1 MKRPAIGI
9 FALLVLL
16 IGLCPVLWAQ
26 TYPTKPI
33 RVIVPFPAGESI
45 DATARLIAQ
54 PWMAALGQQMV
65 IDNRGGAGGTIGTEL
80 TAKAPPDGYTIS
92 YGNLGPLSIGP
103 SLYQKLG
110 YDLFK
115 DLAPVS
121 QATSLPF
128 VLFGSTTLPVN
139 TAQELVAYAKARP
152 GQLNFGSTGV
162 GSGLHLMGELFK
174 LTAGVNIVHVP
185 FKGVAQAVPE
195 IMAGRLQL
203 AFNTIP
209 AFLPHVKAGRL
220 KAFVITAPKRSPLL
234 PDVPACTEVG
244 LAGLDANAWHAVV
257 APAGTP
263 KEIVRKLYQT
273 LAATLASPEVRS
285 QLAAVGAEPVASSPE
300 EFAKFMRAESQKWA
314 RVIKAGGVKV
324 E

>member
-1 MKRPAIGI
+1 MKSVMI
-9 FALLVLL
+9 VLFSIL
-16 IGLCPVLWAQ
+16 MGLCHAALAQ

-54 PWMAALGQQMV
+54 PWMAALGQQIV

-103 SLYQKLG
+103 NLYQKLG

-128 VLFGSTTLPVN
+128 VLFGSTTLPLN
-139 TAQELVAYAKARP
+139 TAQELVVYAKARP

-174 LTAGVNIVHVP
+174 LTAGVDIVHVP
-185 FKGVAQAVPE
+185 FKGVAQAVPDM
-195 IMAGRLQL
+195 MAGRVQL

-220 KAFVITAPKRSPLL
+220 KAFVITAPQRSPLL

-244 LAGLDANAWHAVV
+244 LPGLDANAWHAVV
-257 APAGTP
+257 APVGTP
-263 KEIVRKLYQT
+263 KEIVLKLYQT

>member
-1 MKRPAIGI
+1 
-9 FALLVLL
+9 
-16 IGLCPVLWAQ
+16 
-26 TYPTKPI
+26 
-33 RVIVPFPAGESI
+33 
-45 DATARLIAQ
+45 
-54 PWMAALGQQMV
+54 MV

-80 TAKAPPDGYTIS
+80 AAKAPPDGYTIS

-103 SLYQKLG
+103 SLYRKLG
-110 YDLFK
+110 YDLFT

-121 QATSLPF
+121 QVASLPF

-139 TAQELVAYAKARP
+139 TVQELVAYAKARP
-152 GQLNFGSTGV
+152 GQLNFGSTGI

-174 LTAGVNIVHVP
+174 LAAGVNIVHVP

-195 IMAGRLQL
+195 IMSGRLQL

-234 PDVPACTEVG
+234 PQVPACTE
-244 LAGLDANAWHAVV
+244 AGLPGLEASAWHAVV
-257 APAGTP
+257 APARTP
-263 KEIVRKLYQT
+263 KEVVNRLQET
-273 LAATLASPEVRS
+273 LAKTLADPEVKN
-285 QLAAVGAEPVASSPE
+285 QLAAVGAEPVASTPA
-300 EFAKFMRAESQKWA
+300 EFAKFMRVESEKWA
-314 RVIKAGGVKV
+314 RVIKAGGVIV

>member
-1 MKRPAIGI
+1 MNANKNLS
-9 FALLVLL
+9 LLVLL
-16 IGLCPVLWAQ
+16 IGLCPVVWAQ

-45 DATARLIAQ
+45 DATARLIVQ

-103 SLYQKLG
+103 NLYQKLG

-139 TAQELVAYAKARP
+139 TTQELVAYAKARP

-174 LTAGVNIVHVP
+174 LTAGVDMVHVP

-220 KAFVITAPKRSPLL
+220 KAFVISAPKRSPLL

-244 LAGLDANAWHAVV
+244 LPGLDASAWHAVV
-257 APAGTP
+257 APAGTS
-263 KEIVRKLYQT
+263 KEIVRKLHQT

>member
-1 MKRPAIGI
+1 MYRREVIN
-9 FALLVLL
+9 FATIVLSFIL
-16 IGLCPVLWAQ
+16 IGLCPVVWAQ

-103 SLYQKLG
+103 NLYQKLG

-128 VLFGSTTLPVN
+128 VLFGSTTLPV
-139 TAQELVAYAKARP
+139 
-152 GQLNFGSTGV
+152 
-162 GSGLHLMGELFK
+162 
-174 LTAGVNIVHVP
+174 
-185 FKGVAQAVPE
+185 E
-195 IMAGRLQL
+195 I
-203 AFNTIP
+203 
-209 AFLPHVKAGRL
+209 
-220 KAFVITAPKRSPLL
+220 
-234 PDVPACTEVG
+234 
-244 LAGLDANAWHAVV
+244 
-257 APAGTP
+257 
-263 KEIVRKLYQT
+263 
-273 LAATLASPEVRS
+273 
-285 QLAAVGAEPVASSPE
+285 
-300 EFAKFMRAESQKWA
+300 
-314 RVIKAGGVKV
+314 
-324 E
+324 

>member
-1 MKRPAIGI
+1 M
-9 FALLVLL
+9 
-16 IGLCPVLWAQ
+16 GLCPVVWAQ

-80 TAKAPPDGYTIS
+80 AAKAPPDGYTIS

-103 SLYQKLG
+103 NLYQKLG

-174 LTAGVNIVHVP
+174 LTAGVDIVHVP
-185 FKGVAQAVPE
+185 FKGVAQAVPDM
-195 IMAGRLQL
+195 MAGRLQL

-220 KAFVITAPKRSPLL
+220 KAFVITASKRSPLL
-234 PDVPACTEVG
+234 PQVPACTE
-244 LAGLDANAWHAVV
+244 AGLPGLDSNAWHAVV
-257 APAGTP
+257 APAGTS
-263 KEIVRKLYQT
+263 KEIVRKLHQT
-273 LAATLASPEVRS
+273 LAATLALPEVRS

>member
-1 MKRPAIGI
+1 MKFTTI
-9 FALLVLL
+9 VLSSIL
-16 IGLCPVLWAQ
+16 IGLCPVVWAQ

-103 SLYQKLG
+103 NLYQKLG

-174 LTAGVNIVHVP
+174 LTAGVDIVHVP
-185 FKGVAQAVPE
+185 FKGVAQAVPDM
-195 IMAGRLQL
+195 MAGRLQL

-234 PDVPACTEVG
+234 PQVPACAE
-244 LAGLDANAWHAVV
+244 AGLPGLDSNAWHAVV
-257 APAGTP
+257 APAGTS
-263 KEIVRKLYQT
+263 KEIVRKLHQT
-273 LAATLASPEVRS
+273 LAATLALPEVRS

>member
-1 MKRPAIGI
+1 MKLLAVPFVAV
-9 FALLVLL
+9 ALL
-16 IGLCPVLWAQ
+16 GTAAPAMAQ

-54 PWMAALGQQMV
+54 QWQAALGQQMV

-80 TAKAPPDGYTIS
+80 AAKATPDGYTIS

-103 SLYQKLG
+103 NLYRKLG
-110 YDLFK
+110 YNLFK

-128 VLFGSTTLPVN
+128 VLFASPALPPQTV
-139 TAQELVAYAKARP
+139 TELIAYARARP

-162 GSGLHLMGELFK
+162 GSGLHLIGELFK
-174 LTAGVNIVHVP
+174 MEARVDIVHVP
-185 FKGVAQAVPE
+185 FRGVAQALPD
-195 IMAGRLQL
+195 MTAGRIQL

-209 AFLPHVKAGRL
+209 AFLPHVRAGRL
-220 KAFVITAPKRSPLL
+220 KAYLITAASRSPLL
-234 PDVPACTEVG
+234 PDVPAAPE
-244 LAGLDANAWHAVV
+244 AGMPALVSSAWHGVV
-257 APAGTP
+257 APAKTP
-263 KEIVRKLYQT
+263 RDVVRKLQQT
-273 LAATLASPEVRS
+273 LAATLAQPEVRK
-285 QLAAVGAEPVASSPE
+285 QLAAVGADPVASTPE
-300 EFAKFMRAESQKWA
+300 IFAKFMRAESDKWA
-314 RVIKAGGVKV
+314 RVIKAAGVKV

>member
-1 MKRPAIGI
+1 MKAAIY
-9 FALLVLL
+9 ALGAAVLAL
-16 IGLCPVLWAQ
+16 AGAGAAAQ
-26 TYPTKPI
+26 SYPTKPI

-54 PWMAALGQQMV
+54 RWQAALGQQMV

-80 TAKAPPDGYTIS
+80 VAKATPDGYTIS

-103 SLYQKLG
+103 NLYQKLG
-110 YDLFK
+110 YDLFR

-128 VLFGSTTLPVN
+128 VLFGSTTLP
-139 TAQELVAYAKARP
+139 APGIQELIAYAKSRP
-152 GQLNFGSTGV
+152 GELNYGSTGI

-185 FKGVAQAVPE
+185 FKGVAQALPE
-195 IMAGRLQL
+195 IAAGRLHL

-220 KAFVITAPKRSPLL
+220 RAYVITAPRRSSLL
-234 PDVPACTEVG
+234 PEVPACTEVG
-244 LAGLDANAWHAVV
+244 LAGLDASAWHGVV

-263 KEIVRKLYQT
+263 REIVARLQRTLAQT
-273 LAATLASPEVRS
+273 LADPEVKN
-285 QLAAVGAEPVASSPE
+285 QLAAVGAEPVGSTPE
-300 EFAKFMRAESQKWA
+300 EFAKFMRAESARWA

>member
-1 MKRPAIGI
+1 
-9 FALLVLL
+9 
-16 IGLCPVLWAQ
+16 LCPVSWAQ

-80 TAKAPPDGYTIS
+80 TAKALPDGYTIS

-103 SLYQKLG
+103 NLYQKLG

-139 TAQELVAYAKARP
+139 TTKELVAYAKARP

-174 LTAGVNIVHVP
+174 LTAGVNMVHVP

-220 KAFVITAPKRSPLL
+220 KAFVISAPKRSPLL
-234 PDVPACTEVG
+234 PEVPACTEVG
-244 LAGLDANAWHAVV
+244 LPGLDANAWHAVV

-263 KEIVRKLYQT
+263 KEIVRKLHQT
-273 LAATLASPEVRS
+273 LAATLALPEVRS

>member
-1 MKRPAIGI
+1 MNAATI
-9 FALLVLL
+9 ALISVLT
-16 IGLCPVLWAQ
+16 VSFQAVAAE

-45 DATARLIAQ
+45 DATARLIVR
-54 PWMAALGQQMV
+54 PWMAMLGQQMV

-80 TAKAPPDGYTIS
+80 AAKAPPDGYTIS

-103 SLYQKLG
+103 SLYRKLG

-121 QATSLPF
+121 QAASLPF
-128 VLFGSTTLPVN
+128 VLFGSPTLPVN
-139 TAQELVAYAKARP
+139 TVQELVAYAKARP
-152 GQLNFGSTGV
+152 GQLNFGSTGI

-174 LTAGVNIVHVP
+174 LTAGVDIVHVP

-195 IMAGRLQL
+195 IMSGRLQL

-234 PDVPACTEVG
+234 PQVPACTEAG
-244 LAGLDANAWHAVV
+244 LPGLDASAWHAVV
-257 APAGTP
+257 APARTP
-263 KEIVRKLYQT
+263 KEIVSKLQET
-273 LAATLASPEVRS
+273 LAKTLADPEVKS
-285 QLAAVGAEPVASSPE
+285 QLAAVGAEPVASTPA
-300 EFAKFMRAESQKWA
+300 EFAKFMRAESEKWA
-314 RVIKAGGVKV
+314 RVIKAGGVRV

>member
-1 MKRPAIGI
+1 MNR
-9 FALLVLL
+9 LVRRSFVW
-16 IGLCPVLWAQ
+16 IVMFWAWCLGAAAQ
-26 TYPTKPI
+26 NYPSRPI

-45 DATARLIAQ
+45 DVTARLIAQ
-54 PWMAALGQQMV
+54 RWQAALGQQMV

-80 TAKAPPDGYTIS
+80 VAKATPDGYTIS
-92 YGNLGPLSIGP
+92 YGNLGPLSISP
-103 SLYQKLG
+103 NLYQKLG
-110 YDLFK
+110 YDLFR

-128 VLFGSTTLPVN
+128 VLFGSPTLP
-139 TAQELVAYAKARP
+139 AHSIQELIAHAKSRP
-152 GQLNFGSTGV
+152 GELNFGSTGI

-185 FKGVAQAVPE
+185 FKGVAQALPE
-195 IMAGRLQL
+195 IVAGRLHL

-220 KAFVITAPKRSPLL
+220 RAYVITAPRRSPLL
-234 PDVPACTEVG
+234 PEVPACTEVG
-244 LAGLDANAWHAVV
+244 LAGLDASAWHGVV

-263 KEIVRKLYQT
+263 REIVNRLQQT
-273 LAATLASPEVRS
+273 LAQTLIDGEVRS
-285 QLAAVGAEPVASSPE
+285 QLAAVGAEPVGSTPE
-300 EFAKFMRAESQKWA
+300 EFAKFMRAESAKWA